1 MRMYIHITALVIE
14 HCIYR
19 IAVADGVVLFF
30 ATIPQ
35 VFIYS
40 RLKFNHVKEVHE
52 NTFEHYY
59 KRF

>member
-35 VFIYS
+35 VFIIQD
-40 RLKFNHVKEVHE
+40 
-52 NTFEHYY
+52 
-59 KRF
+59 